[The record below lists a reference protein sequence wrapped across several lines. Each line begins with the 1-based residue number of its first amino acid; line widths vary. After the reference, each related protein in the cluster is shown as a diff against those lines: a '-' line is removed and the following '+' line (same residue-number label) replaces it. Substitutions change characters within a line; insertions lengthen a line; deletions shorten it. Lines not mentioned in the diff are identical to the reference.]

1 MFRWHCKELHDAFET
16 FGPIVNVVIKAQT
29 GVFAMR
35 WAEISFAEESGAE
48 RAVAVS
54 LLPLPVPLPFENP
67 CRMCAC
73 CLLVPFAIRQLPA
86 HRCVGLLRHL

>member
-1 MFRWHCKELHDAFET
+1 LHDAFET

-48 RAVAVS
+48 RAVAWRSV
-54 LLPLPVPLPFENP
+54 N
-67 CRMCAC
+67 RRACA
-73 CLLVPFAIRQLPA
+73 
-86 HRCVGLLRHL
+86 